1 MKAGLAR
8 MDITP
13 ACSVWMDGMIRA
25 HRSTGVHDPI
35 FAKAL
40 VLSSGGPM
48 SDACAIVSL
57 DVASLLTPDCRKIRT
72 MAEKQTGIPHD
83 RIILAATHTHSGP
96 ATAGHLNPR
105 EDAYI
110 KDLSKKIAALIAQ
123 AAAAMAPAAV
133 GCGSG
138 QEDTISHYRRLLADD
153 GHVVMNWEPWPAE
166 RIVRALG
173 VIDPDVGVIKI
184 VTADASAQLLGL
196 LFNHAGHPNVMS
208 GDNYLITPDYPGRAE
223 ALLEKEYGGTA
234 MFVNG
239 AQGTMDIDGL
249 KDRDWA
255 GVERVGRALAEAV
268 KKTAQATIPR
278 AAARLRVGSHR
289 YTVPARKIADKEKAW
304 AEEVLKK
311 TGGAVKPLADGV
323 GDDYKAALYLRLLK
337 VQHQAIFLEQIC
349 LAVDDYAFISF
360 PGELFT
366 EIGMRIKAESPFR
379 HTYILGLA
387 NGYVGYIPTRRA
399 IGEGGYEP
407 ATRKMDDSAEDII
420 VAQSLALLRSVHSS
434 G

>member
-1 MKAGLAR
+1 

-13 ACSVWMDGMIRA
+13 ESSVWMDGMIRS
-25 HRSTGVHDPI
+25 HRSAGVHDPI

-40 VLSSGGPM
+40 VLSSGAPM

-57 DVASLLTPDCRKIRT
+57 DVCSLSSPDCRKIRT
-72 MAEKQTGIPHD
+72 MAEKQTGISAS
-83 RIILAATHTHSGP
+83 RIIVAATHNHSGP
-96 ATAGHLNPR
+96 ATVGFFNPR
-105 EDAYI
+105 ESAYVDDI
-110 KDLSKKIAALIAQ
+110 KNKIVVLIRK
-123 AAAAMAPAAV
+123 AAAAMVPAAV

-173 VIDPDVGVIKI
+173 VSDPDVGVIKI
-184 VTADASAQLLGL
+184 VACGASAQLLGL

-223 ALLEKEYGGTA
+223 VLLEKECGGTA

-249 KDRDWA
+249 KDRDWS
-255 GVERVGRALAEAV
+255 GVERVARALAEAV
-268 KKTAQATIPR
+268 KKTVQATVPR
-278 AAARLRVGSHR
+278 AEARLCAGSR
-289 YTVPARKIADKEKAW
+289 QYTVPARKISAREKAW
-304 AEEVLKK
+304 AEEILKK
-311 TGGAVKPLADGV
+311 TGGAVKPVADGV
-323 GDDYKAALYLRLLK
+323 GDDYKSALYLRLLK
-337 VQHQAIFLEQIC
+337 VQHQAIPLEQVC
-349 LAVDDYAFISF
+349 LAIDDYAFISF

-407 ATRKMDDSAEDII
+407 ETRQTDDSAEDII
-420 VAQSLALLRSVHSS
+420 AAQSLALLRSVH

>member
-13 ACSVWMDGMIRA
+13 KGPVWMDGMIRA
-25 HRSTGVHDPI
+25 HRSTGVHDPV
-35 FAKAL
+35 FTKAL
-40 VLSSGGPM
+40 VLSGGLQM

-57 DVASLLTPDCRKIRT
+57 DVCSLLLPDYRAIR
-72 MAEKQTGIPHD
+72 AAVEKKTGIPYD
-83 RIILAATHTHSGP
+83 RVIVAATHTHSGP
-96 ATAGHLNPR
+96 ATAGDFNPR
-105 EDAYI
+105 EDAYT
-110 KDLSKKIAALIAQ
+110 KALPGKIAALVKKASD
-123 AAAAMAPAAV
+123 AMVPAAV
-133 GCGSG
+133 GCGAG
-138 QEDTISHYRRLLADD
+138 QEGTISHYRRLLADD

-173 VIDPDVGVIKI
+173 IIDPELGVIKI
-184 VTADASAQLLGL
+184 VNAGAPAQLLGL
-196 LFNHAGHPNVMS
+196 LFNHPGHPNVMS
-208 GDNYLITPDYPGRAE
+208 GDNYLISSDYPGRAE
-223 ALLEKEYGGTA
+223 ALLEKECGGTA

-268 KKTAQATIPR
+268 KNAAR
-278 AAARLRVGSHR
+278 AAVPRTESCLRFGSR
-289 YTVPARKIADKEKAW
+289 QYTVPARKISDKENTW
-304 AEEVLKK
+304 AEEIMKK
-311 TGGAVKPLADGV
+311 TGGAVQPVADGV
-323 GDDYKAALYLRLLK
+323 GDDYKAALYLRLRK
-337 VQHQAIFLEQIC
+337 VQHQAIAMDQAC

-379 HTYILGLA
+379 HTFILGLA
-387 NGYVGYIPTRRA
+387 NGCVGYIPTRRA

-407 ATRKMDDSAEDII
+407 TTRETDDSAEDIV
-420 VAQSLALLRSVHSS
+420 VAQSLALLRRVHEAS
-434 G
+434 